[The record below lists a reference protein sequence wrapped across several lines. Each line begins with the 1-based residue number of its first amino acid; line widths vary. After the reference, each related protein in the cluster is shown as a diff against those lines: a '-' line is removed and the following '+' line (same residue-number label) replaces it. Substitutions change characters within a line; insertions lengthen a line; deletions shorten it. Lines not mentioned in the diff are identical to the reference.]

1 MNRNLFAKFHGVAS
15 GLWPDGLGAN
25 RSRHS
30 LDTTRGLIQRLADS
44 RKRLAQ
50 SLKVSPPIRKESE
63 EGGCGVVGFCCSE
76 PVPGRHIYEPS
87 RQMHNRGNGKGGG
100 VAAVGLIPEQLG
112 VSREMLDTHY
122 LLHVAFLDPQARPQV
137 EEQFIKPV
145 FDVAAAAPLDK
156 VDDWK
161 SVPWLEVKPPDVC
174 RYFVRVKPPV
184 LDAFIAK
191 NHLQQLD
198 RGEAEAE
205 FVSQN
210 SFNLNQKFYA
220 SLGEKR
226 AFVLSHGRDLMILKV
241 VGYAEAIVKY
251 YQIEELCAHVWIAH
265 QRFPTKGRVW
275 HPGGAHPFAAM
286 DMALVHNGDFANYH
300 SVTEYLKQRH
310 IYPQFL
316 TDTEVSA
323 LLFDLLS
330 RTYHYP
336 LEHIIEALAPTT
348 ELDFDRLDPE
358 KQKIYRAIQA
368 THMHGS
374 PDGPWFFIIARSL
387 ARKKQFQLLGI
398 TDTAMLRPQVFAFA
412 DGEVP
417 VGLICSEKQAIDATL
432 LSLSKDDKR
441 ICPVADR
448 YWNARGGSH
457 DDGGAFIFNL
467 QKKPAGKWR
476 ITCTDK
482 FGIPVPIPGGTESC
496 DFSKDATLTPAFS
509 HRMGEG
515 GRRPGEGNPSSG
527 LAGDKLAS
535 SNGTAVFEW
544 MRDQLPQWSFDQF
557 RSACRQI
564 ADAAKDPA
572 KTATAIEALTLLNDR
587 RYSTGAK
594 RRSHVLHVVRTEL
607 NRLFGNLPKIG
618 APDAAPGAYRLIDF
632 ATRGHLR
639 PPLENETTLVI
650 DAAHFAP
657 EGDHCDAALLV
668 DAYMKGWRRFIS
680 FNCIG
685 QRFLGCGL
693 GPETD
698 DVTID
703 VYGSSGDYLGSGLDG
718 LTITVHGNAQDQLG
732 QIIKRGKMVIHGD
745 VGQTFMY
752 GAKGGVVYV
761 LGNAAGRPLINSV
774 GRPKVVINGTC
785 LDFLA
790 ESFMAGD
797 PHRGGGFVILNGVK
811 FDDQGKLASLADPY
825 PGSNL
830 FSLASGGAIFVRDPG
845 RRLVDQQLNGGK
857 FTKLTAAD
865 WELILPFLEENQK
878 LFGITV
884 EQLLTVNGQKFKPC
898 RVYRK
903 VVPGNIKAIALEDT
917 DDVWAEEEPVEEPA
931 EELAVK

>member
-1 MNRNLFAKFHGVAS
+1 MNS
-15 GLWPDGLGAN
+15 E
-25 RSRHS
+25 
-30 LDTTRGLIQRLADS
+30 LIQRLAGS

-50 SLKVSPPIRKESE
+50 RLNVSTPIRKEAE

-100 VAAVGLIPEQLG
+100 IAAVGLVPEQLG
-112 VSREMLDTHY
+112 VSREVLDTHY
-122 LLHVAFLDPQARPQV
+122 LLHVAFIDTKVRP
-137 EEQFIKPV
+137 EIEAEFIKPY
-145 FDVAAAAPLDK
+145 FDIAASAALDK

-161 SVPWLEVKPPDVC
+161 SVPGLEVLPPDVC
-174 RYFVRVKPPV
+174 RYFARVKPRV
-184 LDAFIAK
+184 LDVFIARNRLEK
-191 NHLQQLD
+191 LD
-198 RGEAEAE
+198 RGAAEDE

-210 SFNLNQKFYA
+210 SFNLNQKYYA

-226 AFVLSHGRDLMILKV
+226 AFVLSHGRDIMILKV
-241 VGYAEAIVKY
+241 VGFAEAIVKY
-251 YQIEELCAHVWIAH
+251 YKIEDLCAHEWIAH

-275 HPGGAHPFAAM
+275 HPGGAHPFAAI

-323 LLFDLLS
+323 LLFDLFT
-330 RTYHYP
+330 RTYQYP

-348 ELDFDRLDPE
+348 ELDFDRLDPQ

-368 THMHGS
+368 THIHGS

-387 ARKKQFQLLGI
+387 ARQRQFQLMGI
-398 TDTAMLRPQVFAFA
+398 TDTAMLRPQVFAFC
-412 DGEVP
+412 DGEVQ

-432 LSLSKDDKR
+432 LSLSKHDRR

-467 QKKPAGKWR
+467 RKNTTGKYR

-482 FGIPVPIPGGTESC
+482 FGKPVPIPGGTESC
-496 DFSKDATLTPAFS
+496 DFSKDHVS
-509 HRMGEG
+509 V
-515 GRRPGEGNPSSG
+515 SV
-527 LAGDKLAS
+527 DKLAAGIHEQIS
-535 SNGTAVFEW
+535 SGNSAAVFEW
-544 MRDQLPQWSFDQF
+544 MREQLARWTFDEF
-557 RSACRQI
+557 RSACRQV
-564 ADAAKDPA
+564 ADAGKDPA
-572 KTATAIEALTLLNDR
+572 KTAMAIDVLTQLNDK
-587 RYSTGAK
+587 RYSTVAK

-607 NRLFGNLPKIG
+607 NRLFASLPNIG
-618 APDAAPGAYRLIDF
+618 AKDATKSAYRLIDF
-632 ATRGHLR
+632 ETRHNLR
-639 PPLENETTLVI
+639 PPQEVETTLVI
-650 DAAHFAP
+650 DAAHFAA
-657 EGDHCDAALLV
+657 EGDDCDAALLV

-693 GPETD
+693 GPDTD
-698 DVTID
+698 DVAID
-703 VYGSSGDYLGSGLDG
+703 VYGSSGDYLGSGIDG

-745 VGQTFMY
+745 VGQTFLY
-752 GAKGGVVYV
+752 GAKGGAVFV

-797 PHRGGGFVILNGVK
+797 PHNGGGFVILNGVR
-811 FDDQGKLASLADPY
+811 FDDQGKLVPLADPY
-825 PGSNL
+825 PGSNM
-830 FSLASGGAIFVRDPG
+830 FSLASGGAIFVRDPK
-845 RRLVDQQLNGGK
+845 RTLVDQQLNGGR
-857 FTKLTAAD
+857 FARLSDAD
-865 WELILPFLEENQK
+865 WELILPFLQENEK
-878 LFGITV
+878 LFGITID
-884 EQLLTVNGQKFKPC
+884 QLLTVDDRRLKPS

-903 VVPGNIKAIALEDT
+903 VVPGNIKAIASEET
-917 DDVWAEEEPVEEPA
+917 DDVWAEEA
-931 EELAVK
+931 EEVLAVK

>member
-1 MNRNLFAKFHGVAS
+1 MNR
-15 GLWPDGLGAN
+15 D
-25 RSRHS
+25 
-30 LDTTRGLIQRLADS
+30 LIQRLADS
-44 RKRLAQ
+44 RKWLAQ
-50 SLKVSPPIRKESE
+50 SLKVPSSIRKEAE

-100 VAAVGLIPEQLG
+100 IAAVGLVPEQLG
-112 VSREMLDTHY
+112 VSREVLDTHY
-122 LLHVAFLDPQARPQV
+122 LLHVAFLDPQARP
-137 EEQFIKPV
+137 EIEAQFIQPC
-145 FDVAAAAPLDK
+145 FDLAASALLDQ
-156 VDDWK
+156 VGDWK
-161 SVPWLEVKPPDVC
+161 SVPGLEVLPPAVC
-174 RYFVRVKPPV
+174 RYFVRVKPQV

-191 NHLQQLD
+191 HHLEQLE
-198 RGEAEAE
+198 RGEAEDE
-205 FVSQN
+205 FVNQN
-210 SFNLNQKFYA
+210 SFSLNQKYYA

-226 AFVLSHGRDLMILKV
+226 AFVLSHGRDIMILKV
-241 VGYAEAIVKY
+241 VGFAEAIVKY
-251 YQIEELCAHVWIAH
+251 YQIEELCAHEWIAH

-275 HPGGAHPFAAM
+275 HPGGAHPFAAI
-286 DMALVHNGDFANYH
+286 DMALVHNGDFANYY

-323 LLFDLLS
+323 QLFDLFS
-330 RTYHYP
+330 RTYQYP

-358 KQKIYRAIQA
+358 KQKLYRAIQA
-368 THMHGS
+368 THIHGS

-387 ARKKQFQLLGI
+387 PRKHQLQLMGI
-398 TDTAMLRPQVFAFA
+398 TDTAMLRPQVFAFC
-412 DGEVP
+412 DGAVQ

-467 QKKPAGKWR
+467 QKNPAGKIR

-482 FGIPVPIPGGTESC
+482 FGEPVPIPGGTEFC
-496 DFSKDATLTPAFS
+496 DFSKSEPPHVGSCNFLN
-509 HRMGEG
+509 EKL
-515 GRRPGEGNPSSG
+515 SSG
-527 LAGDKLAS
+527 NSL
-535 SNGTAVFEW
+535 AVFEW
-544 MRDQLPQWSFDQF
+544 MRDQLPRWTFDEF
-557 RSACRQI
+557 RSACRQL
-564 ADAAKDPA
+564 AEAARDPA
-572 KTATAIEALTLLNDR
+572 RTAMAIEILTLLNDR
-587 RYSTGAK
+587 RYPTAAK
-594 RRSHVLHVVRTEL
+594 RRSHLLHVVRTEL

-618 APDAAPGAYRLIDF
+618 AQDAAGSAFRLIDF
-632 ATRGHLR
+632 ETRGHLR
-639 PPLENETTLVI
+639 PPRENETTLSI
-650 DAAHFAP
+650 DAAHFAA
-657 EGDHCDAALLV
+657 EGGNCDAALLV

-685 QRFLGCGL
+685 QRYLGCGL
-693 GPETD
+693 GPDTD
-698 DVTID
+698 EVVID

-732 QIIKRGKMVIHGD
+732 QIIKRGKMVIYGD

-797 PHRGGGFVILNGVK
+797 PHNGGGFVILNGVK
-811 FDDQGKLASLADPY
+811 FDDAGKLVPLADPY

-830 FSLASGGAIFVRDPG
+830 FSLASGGAIFVRDPD
-845 RRLVDQQLNGGK
+845 RTLVDQQLNGGK
-857 FTKLTAAD
+857 FAKLTDAD

-884 EQLLTVNGQKFKPC
+884 GQLLTVNGKKLKPC

-903 VVPGNIKAIALEDT
+903 VVPGSLKNVVQEDT
-917 DDVWAEEEPVEEPA
+917 DDVWAA
-931 EELAVK
+931 EAEVELAVT

>member
-1 MNRNLFAKFHGVAS
+1 MTS
-15 GLWPDGLGAN
+15 E
-25 RSRHS
+25 
-30 LDTTRGLIQRLADS
+30 LIQRLAGS
-44 RKRLAQ
+44 RKRLAE
-50 SLKVSPPIRKESE
+50 SLNYSSSIRKEAE

-76 PVPGRHIYEPS
+76 PVAGRHIYEPS

-100 VAAVGLIPEQLG
+100 IAAVGLVPEQLG
-112 VSREMLDTHY
+112 VSREVLDSHC
-122 LLHVAFLDPQARPQV
+122 LLHVAFIDAKVRP
-137 EEQFIKPV
+137 EIEAQFIKPF
-145 FDVAAAAPLDK
+145 FDIAASAQLDK
-156 VDDWK
+156 VADWK
-161 SVPWLEVKPPDVC
+161 SVPGLEVLPPDVC
-174 RYFVRVKPPV
+174 RYFVRVKPAV

-191 NHLQQLD
+191 NHLEQLERD
-198 RGEAEAE
+198 AAEDE

-210 SFNLNQKFYA
+210 SFNLNQKYYA

-226 AFVLSHGRDLMILKV
+226 AFVLSHGRDIMILKV

-251 YQIEELCAHVWIAH
+251 YKIEELCAHVWIAH

-275 HPGGAHPFAAM
+275 HPGGAHPFAAI

-323 LLFDLLS
+323 LLFDLFT

-336 LEHIIEALAPTT
+336 LEYIIEALAPTT

-368 THMHGS
+368 THIHGS
-374 PDGPWFFIIARSL
+374 PDGPWFFIIARTL
-387 ARKKQFQLLGI
+387 AQKKQFQLMGI
-398 TDTAMLRPQVFAFA
+398 TDTAMLRPQVFAFC
-412 DGEVP
+412 DGAVQ
-417 VGLICSEKQAIDATL
+417 VGLIASEKQAIDATL

-457 DDGGAFIFNL
+457 NDGGAFIFNL
-467 QKKPAGKWR
+467 KKNPAGKIR
-476 ITCTDK
+476 IACTDK
-482 FGIPVPIPGGTESC
+482 FGKPVPLPGRTEVC
-496 DFSKDATLTPAFS
+496 NFSKEQAAVA
-509 HRMGEG
+509 G
-515 GRRPGEGNPSSG
+515 PGE
-527 LAGDKLAS
+527 KLA
-535 SNGTAVFEW
+535 AVINEKLAAGNSLAAFEW
-544 MRDQLPQWSFDQF
+544 VRDQLSQWTFDEF
-557 RSACRQI
+557 RAVCREI
-564 ADAAKDPA
+564 AGQAKDQA
-572 KTATAIEALTLLNDR
+572 KTAAAIKVLTLLNDR
-587 RYSTGAK
+587 CYSTGAK
-594 RRSHVLHVVRTEL
+594 RRSHLLQVVHTEL
-607 NRLFGNLPKIG
+607 NRLFGSLPNIG
-618 APDAAPGAYRLIDF
+618 AKDSAKGAYRLIDF
-632 ATRGHLR
+632 ATRGTLR
-639 PPLENETTLVI
+639 PPLEGETTLVI
-650 DAAHFAP
+650 DAANFAA
-657 EGDHCDAALLV
+657 EGNDCDAALLV
-668 DAYMKGWRRFIS
+668 DAFMKGWRRFIS

-685 QRFLGCGL
+685 QRFTGCGL

-698 DVTID
+698 DVVID

-745 VGQTFMY
+745 VGQIFMY

-797 PHRGGGFVILNGVK
+797 PHAGGGFVILNGVK
-811 FDDQGKLASLADPY
+811 FDDDGKLVPLAEPY

-830 FSLASGGAIFVRDPG
+830 FSLASGGAIFVRDPQKTM
-845 RRLVDQQLNGGK
+845 VDEQLNGGK
-857 FTKLTAAD
+857 FAKLTDAD
-865 WELILPFLEENQK
+865 WELLLPFLEENEK
-878 LFGITV
+878 LFGIPV
-884 EQLLTVNGQKFKPC
+884 AQLLTVNGKRLKPC

-903 VVPGNIKAIALEDT
+903 VVPGSLKNIVQEDT
-917 DDVWAEEEPVEEPA
+917 DDVWAAEEAE